1 MGLKAKFINKLA
13 LGIILLWSL
22 IMGSVTLFFIF
33 ENYTFTDKLAEQEA
47 IVSVKKDLV
56 YRTWVASHGGVYV
69 PITQKTP
76 PNPYLA
82 HIKNRDVNTTN
93 GLQLTLMNPAYTLSQ
108 IMKEYSE
115 LYNNKGHITSKIL
128 TNPLNKP
135 DSWEDAA
142 LGMVESTR
150 KAVSKKEFI
159 DGKEYFRYLN
169 PLVIDESCLKCHG
182 SQGYKVGD
190 IRGGVSVSVLLEPYN
205 KQAFLLSLYEIV
217 VFFIIYCVGVFFI
230 FYGRKK
236 ANEILEN
243 KVKDYE
249 QHIFSLVNMIEQRDS
264 YTAGHTQR
272 VAKYSVLIAKEIG
285 LSDEELDDL
294 YRACMLHDIG
304 KISTPDS
311 ILLKP
316 GKLTPL
322 EYSIIKEHVT
332 VSYELLI
339 HVDIY
344 KEIAEIVRHH
354 HEHFDGSGYPQ
365 GLRGS
370 EIPMLSQIM
379 KVADAFDAMTTNRI
393 YKARKSIEMAILE
406 LQALADKQFNAEIV
420 KIATTVLSD
429 IVVEHSITQ
438 RPKTKIE
445 KERFSYFY
453 KDQVTEVYNIEYLE
467 YVLVYN
473 RTDEF
478 NLRCLNI
485 LYLHNFTQY
494 NKDNGWAMG
503 DAMLKKFSLEL
514 KRINNDD
521 FVFRLYGDDFI
532 LLNKEHFDMQEHF
545 WELENVLKGSGI
557 TISYK
562 HFDIKDEVIRDMAD
576 FEKLLNITY

>member
-1 MGLKAKFINKLA
+1 MGLKTKFINRLA

-22 IMGSVTLFFIF
+22 IMASVSLFFIF

-56 YRTWVASHGGVYV
+56 YRSWIASHGGVYV
-69 PITQKTP
+69 PITKRTP
-76 PNPYLA
+76 PNPYLI
-82 HIKNRDVNTTN
+82 HIKNRDVNTTD
-93 GLQLTLMNPAYTLSQ
+93 GQQLTLMNPAYALSQ
-108 IMKEYSE
+108 MMKDYSE
-115 LYNNKGHITSKIL
+115 LYKNKGHITSKIL

-142 LGMVESTR
+142 LSIAESTR

-169 PLVIDESCLKCHG
+169 PLVIEEACLKCHG
-182 SQGYKVGD
+182 FQGYKVGD
-190 IRGGVSVSVLLEPYN
+190 IRGGVSVSIQMEAYN
-205 KQAFLLSLYEIV
+205 KEAFLLSLYEAV
-217 VFFIIYCVGVFFI
+217 VFLAIYFVGIFFI

-236 ANEILEN
+236 ANDILEN

-249 QHIFSLVNMIEQRDS
+249 QHIFSLVRMIEQRDS

-272 VAKYSVLIAKEIG
+272 VAKYSVLIAKEMG
-285 LSDEELDDL
+285 LNHEELDDL

-365 GLRGS
+365 GLSGS

-379 KVADAFDAMTTNRI
+379 KVSDAFDAMTTNRI
-393 YKARKSIEMAILE
+393 YKAKKSVDEAILE
-406 LQALADKQFNAEIV
+406 LQSLAGKQFNAEIV
-420 KIATTVLSD
+420 KVAITVLSD
-429 IVVEHSITQ
+429 IIVEHSITQ

-453 KDQVTEVYNIEYLE
+453 KDQVTEAYNIEYLE
-467 YVLVYN
+467 YVLAYHG
-473 RTDEF
+473 TEEF
-478 NLRCLNI
+478 DLKCLNI
-485 LYLHNFTQY
+485 LYLHNFTKY
-494 NKDNGWAMG
+494 NKTYGWAMG
-503 DAMLKKFSLEL
+503 DTMLRKFALEL
-514 KRINNDD
+514 KRINSND

-532 LLNKEHFDMQEHF
+532 LLNKEHFDIQEHLT
-545 WELENVLKGSGI
+545 ELENILKGSGI
-557 TISYK
+557 TVTYK
-562 HFDIKDEVIRDMAD
+562 HFDIRDEIIKDMAD
-576 FEKLLNITY
+576 VEKLLNIAY